1 HQISTPFRGGYWSY
15 GKRFIEQLPIPPS
28 NEVQQATICRTV
40 DYLLW
45 LNRQKVAR
53 SLLDDSHASLMP
65 GYFEQLLN
73 GLVYELFF
81 PDELHAQKLFL
92 FKYVEE
98 AKLPVLS
105 EIPEA
110 KRLAILRE
118 TFERIY
124 DLNHPV
130 RGCLFSL
137 GALETVRI
145 IEGE

>member
-1 HQISTPFRGGYWSY
+1 FKSIYVSE
-15 GKRFIEQLPIPPS
+15 IPIPK
-28 NEVQQATICRTV
+28 ATLEQTSSV
-40 DYLLW
+40 SQLVEYLLW
-45 LNRQKVAR
+45 FNRAGSIGNQCPAR
-53 SLLDDSHASLMP
+53 ARDPLMP

-92 FKYVEE
+92 FRYVEE
-98 AKLPVLS
+98 ARLPKLSAVPKA
-105 EIPEA
+105 E
-110 KRLAILRE
+110 RLAVLRE

-124 DLNHPV
+124 DLNHPL

-137 GALETVRI
+137 GSLETVRI